1 MTVEASPRQ
10 SRRGSR
16 HRRGGRPD
24 VYAALDLGTN
34 NCRLLVARPSR
45 DGFRVID
52 AFSRIVRLGEGL
64 AANGHLSEAAIE
76 RTIAALGVCA
86 GKMRRRGVTRARNVA
101 TEACRQAGNCDR
113 FLDRVQDRTGIELE
127 IISTGEEARLALEG
141 CVPLFDPASPRAL
154 MFDIGGGS
162 TELLWIDNPADGLP
176 SIIESVSLPCGVVGF
191 AERYGGRDVSSRTYE
206 DMVGE
211 VLDML
216 APLESRHGIAA
227 WVRDGDVQMLGT
239 SGTVTT
245 LAGIHMELPRYN
257 RARVDGC
264 RLTFDEA
271 NGVARRLVDMDY
283 DGRAAHPCIGPE
295 RADMVIAGTA
305 IFEAI
310 CRRWPVGHLRVADR
324 GLREGI
330 LLGLMR
336 RTRAAPYARG

>member
-1 MTVEASPRQ
+1 VTVETSPRQ
-10 SRRGSR
+10 PRRGSR
-16 HRRGGRPD
+16 RGRGVRPET
-24 VYAALDLGTN
+24 YSALDLGTN
-34 NCRLLVARPSR
+34 NCRLLVARPAG

-64 AANGHLSEAAIE
+64 AANGELSEAAIE
-76 RTIAALGVCA
+76 RTIDALGVCA
-86 GKMRRRGVTRARNVA
+86 VKMRRRGVTRARNVA
-101 TEACRQAGNCDR
+101 TEACRQAGNCGG
-113 FLDRVQDRTGIELE
+113 FLDRVRDQTGIELE
-127 IISTGEEARLALEG
+127 IISTVEEARLALEG
-141 CVPLFDPASPRAL
+141 CVPLIDPGSPQAL

-162 TELLWIDNPADGLP
+162 TELLWIDNPADGAP
-176 SIIESVSLPCGVVGF
+176 EIIESVSLPCGVVGF
-191 AERYGGRDVSSRTYE
+191 AERYGGRDVTTGIYE
-206 DMVGE
+206 DMVAE
-211 VLDML
+211 VLAML
-216 APLESRHGIAA
+216 APLEARHGIAA
-227 WVRDGDVQMLGT
+227 RVRDGAVQMLGT

-245 LAGIHMELPRYN
+245 LAGIHMGLPRYD

-271 NGVARRLVDMDY
+271 NGVARRLVAMDY
-283 DGRAAHPCIGPE
+283 DGRVAHPCIGPE

-336 RTRAAPYARG
+336 HTRSALHVSK